1 MSYRQGKTEEKPL
14 KKDIIEA
21 GPRGFRMG
29 PILVLCVLVIMAMT
43 SSLVYFRVY
52 GLSLDSMLDFLAGQK
67 MSLERSL
74 SEIEKITL
82 ALGSPSAVYG
92 YAFENLGM
100 TQGAIA
106 GTVRIR
112 YSNGGVASVV
122 PEGTVERWSGSLPPL
137 KKDVVG
143 DSSFVKH

>member
-1 MSYRQGKTEEKPL
+1 MSYRKGKTDEKSL
-14 KKDIIEA
+14 KEDTIEA
-21 GPRGFRMG
+21 GPRALRMG
-29 PILVLCVLVIMAMT
+29 PILVLCVLMIMAMT

-52 GLSLDSMLDFLAGQK
+52 GLSLDSRLDSLAGQK

-74 SEIEKITL
+74 SEIDKITL

-106 GTVRIR
+106 GTVKIK

-122 PEGTVERWSGSLPPL
+122 PEGTVGRWSGSLPPL
-137 KKDVVG
+137 RKDLVG
-143 DSSFVKH
+143 DSPVVKH